1 MTNLPTST
9 TGKSAVEV
17 ARACAEAAGAIMRE
31 AFGHTGVSA
40 TKGRGNVLTEA
51 DLAVEQA
58 VMDAIA
64 REYPDHAVLS
74 EETAAETHSDGW
86 MWVVDPIDGTKNFS
100 RGIPHFAFNLAL
112 CTNEI
117 PVLALTLQPLTGE
130 EWLSVAGE
138 GCQLNGTPVRVSGC
152 ERVRDAVFAMDLGYD
167 DAMAKL
173 QIATVLG
180 LWPGMQ
186 SLRVSGSAALGFAW
200 AAAGRV
206 DLYLQ
211 PNLFP
216 WDIAPGLLHVREA
229 GGLVL
234 ARDGG
239 EATIRSQAVVAAPA
253 PVAADFLAL
262 AADFP
267 WQA

>member
-1 MTNLPTST
+1 M
-9 TGKSAVEV
+9 
-17 ARACAEAAGAIMRE
+17 ARACAAAAGAIMRE

-51 DLAVEQA
+51 DLAVERA
-58 VMDAIA
+58 VMDLVAQ
-64 REYPDHAVLS
+64 EYPGHAVLS
-74 EETAAETHSDGW
+74 EETAAGTHSNGW

-112 CTNEI
+112 CRNES

-138 GCQLNGTPVRVSGC
+138 GCALNGTTVRVSAC

-186 SLRVSGSAALGFAW
+186 SLRVSGSAALGFTW
-200 AAAGRV
+200 VAAGRIDV
-206 DLYLQ
+206 YLQ

-229 GGLVL
+229 GGVVL
-234 ARDGG
+234 ARDGA
-239 EATIRSQAVVAAPA
+239 EATIRSQTVVAAPA
-253 PVAADFLAL
+253 AVVADFLAL

-267 WQA
+267 WRA